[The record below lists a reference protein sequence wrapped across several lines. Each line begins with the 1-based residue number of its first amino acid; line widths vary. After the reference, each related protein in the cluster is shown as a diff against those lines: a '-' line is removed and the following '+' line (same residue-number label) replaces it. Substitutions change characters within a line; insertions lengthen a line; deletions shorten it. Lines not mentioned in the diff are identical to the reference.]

1 MAKSEKRNRQEQAAA
16 NNDGGAGRG
25 FQAEINGSYEA
36 DEQEERNQS
45 DASSEDDMGGITE
58 RNAQSARNKQLG
70 RAPGGGAPKEKTRA
84 NRNRGG
90 ESQGVPG
97 RSGKKANRYAN
108 DYGDDSEPVD
118 HTQIKV

>member
-58 RNAQSARNKQLG
+58 RNAHSSRHG
-70 RAPGGGAPKEKTRA
+70 RAPAPKEKTRG
-84 NRNRGG
+84 NRTRGG
-90 ESQGVPG
+90 ESQGPA
-97 RSGKKANRYAN
+97 RSGKRA
-108 DYGDDSEPVD
+108 DYEDD
-118 HTQIKV
+118 